1 MDKNPL
7 HSTHIQ
13 ITLTD
18 QDITE
23 IQVTLSIINTEF
35 KERVWWSLLRIQT
48 KRVSVVHR
56 KDIAYIYRYIIYRY
70 IYIYTYAYIYTRIYI
85 YMPDKIFMMWRI
97 VSEPFENLWAIPM
110 GQYTREFLI
119 VWRNRYNMTQWL
131 GRATVLSDP
140 NPYAWIC
147 LRMTPWLYN
156 ICYNYVKIVCRN
168 IWTWKFWNYVSQT
181 WPKRA

>member
-35 KERVWWSLLRIQT
+35 KEHVRWSLLRIQT

-56 KDIAYIYRYIIYRY
+56 KDIAYIYLY
-70 IYIYTYAYIYTRIYI
+70 IYIYIRIYI
-85 YMPDKIFMMWRI
+85 YIYICAWQNLHDVADSFGTIWKS
-97 VSEPFENLWAIPM
+97 VSHSY
-110 GQYTREFLI
+110 GTYTREFLI
-119 VWRNRYNMTQWL
+119 VWRNRYNMSMTRSSYGFIRPQ
-131 GRATVLSDP
+131 S
-140 NPYAWIC
+140 
-147 LRMTPWLYN
+147 LRLN
-156 ICYNYVKIVCRN
+156 L
-168 IWTWKFWNYVSQT
+168 FEDDSS
-181 WPKRA
+181 AL